1 MRPIPLPRQ
10 TLSLSSEPSNDLC
23 PAIKKP
29 PSLSSAQVLRDL
41 QHRFADSKTFAPLLL
56 QTQRQQEQAS
66 GHQRKRRR
74 VSSDNVFKMGH
85 GGTLDP
91 LATGVL
97 IVGIGRGTKS
107 LSDFLGCTKDYE
119 TVVLFGKSTD
129 TYDVAGK
136 VVAEAPYSH
145 ITRELVEDR
154 LTAFRGDMKQVPP
167 IYSALK
173 FQGIP
178 AYEYARSGK
187 ELPRE
192 LESRQMKV
200 DDCEIVDWYEAG
212 THEYRWPASEASP
225 EDKEAA
231 RKLIRVGNANV
242 KDKVESDASGFEQV
256 TVKDTAEGADVPVA
270 ADGMV
275 KPSSTSIDALNKLPA
290 SVKAAMHTH
299 DAPTLSETVADAP
312 AVRVRLTVSSGFY
325 VRSFAHDLGIACDSY
340 GTMSELARNR
350 QEKYTT
356 LGHPPSHDRVPC
368 LTYEQLEAGENVWGP
383 FISDVLSKW
392 LDENPAPGN
401 GQRHDDR
408 DYPPKQG
415 HRDRP
420 DFRRGVGRSGQNNRS
435 SGMTTKRR
443 NSSSDEG

>member
-10 TLSLSSEPSNDLC
+10 SLSPSWEPSNDSR

-29 PSLSSAQVLRDL
+29 PSLTSAQVLRDL
-41 QHRFADSKTFAPLLL
+41 QHRFADSDTFAPLLQ
-56 QTQRQQEQAS
+56 QTQRQQEQSS

-107 LSDFLGCTKDYE
+107 LGEFLGCTKDYE

-129 TYDVAGK
+129 TYDIAGK
-136 VVAEAPYSH
+136 VVAKAPSTH
-145 ITRELVEDR
+145 ITREIVEDN
-154 LTAFRGDMKQVPP
+154 LKAFRGNIKQVPP

-173 FQGIP
+173 IQGMK

-192 LESRQMKV
+192 LESRPMKV
-200 DDCEIVDWYEAG
+200 DGCEIVEWYAAG
-212 THEYRWPASEASP
+212 THDYRWPVSEASP

-231 RKLIRVGNANV
+231 RKLIRVGHPTV
-242 KDKVESDASGFEQV
+242 KADVESTASDVKKTTQKDAAESADVSKPAEEQV
-256 TVKDTAEGADVPVA
+256 NPA
-270 ADGMV
+270 
-275 KPSSTSIDALNKLPA
+275 STSIEALNRMSPL
-290 SVKAAMHTH
+290 VKAAMHTH
-299 DAPTLSETVADAP
+299 DVPTLSETVADAP

-325 VRSFAHDLGIACDSY
+325 VRSFAHDLGIACGSY

-350 QEKYTT
+350 QERYTT
-356 LGHPPSHDRVPC
+356 PDHPHFHDRVPC
-368 LTYEQLEAGENVWGP
+368 LTYEDLEAGELVWGP
-383 FISDVLSKW
+383 VISDVLNQW
-392 LDENPAPGN
+392 LEENPAPRDE
-401 GQRHDDR
+401 QRSDDR
-408 DYPPKQG
+408 DRPRRQEQ
-415 HRDRP
+415 RNRP
-420 DFRRGVGRSGQNNRS
+420 DFQRGSERPGENRS
-435 SGMTTKRR
+435 NSARVKRR
-443 NSSSDEG
+443 NSSSSER

>member
-10 TLSLSSEPSNDLC
+10 SLSLSSETSNDLC

-41 QHRFADSKTFAPLLL
+41 QHKFADSETFAPLL
-56 QTQRQQEQAS
+56 QQAQRHQEQTN

-136 VVAEAPYSH
+136 VVAEAPHRH
-145 ITRELVEDR
+145 ITRELVEDK
-154 LTAFRGDMKQVPP
+154 LTAFRGHIKQVPP

-192 LESRQMKV
+192 LESRNMKV
-200 DDCEIVDWYEAG
+200 DECEIVEWYEAG
-212 THEYRWPASEASP
+212 THDYRWPASEVSP

-231 RKLIRVGNANV
+231 RKLIRAGNPTV
-242 KDKVESDASGFEQV
+242 KDGVESDASGVEKV
-256 TVKDTAEGADVPVA
+256 TVEDTAEGVDAPRLTED
-270 ADGMV
+270 MV
-275 KPSSTSIDALNKLPA
+275 KPSSASIDALNKLPP

-299 DAPTLSETVADAP
+299 DGLMLSEAAADAA

-325 VRSFAHDLGIACDSY
+325 VRSFAHDLGIACESY

-356 LGHPPSHDRVPC
+356 LDHPPSHDRVPC
-368 LTYEQLEAGENVWGP
+368 LTYEQLEAGEDVWGP
-383 FISDVLSKW
+383 LMSDVLSKW
-392 LDENPAPGN
+392 LDENPAPED

-415 HRDRP
+415 QRNRP
-420 DFRRGVGRSGQNNRS
+420 DFRRGHGTIWSEQPQQRHH
-435 SGMTTKRR
+435 
-443 NSSSDEG
+443 DEEKKQLI